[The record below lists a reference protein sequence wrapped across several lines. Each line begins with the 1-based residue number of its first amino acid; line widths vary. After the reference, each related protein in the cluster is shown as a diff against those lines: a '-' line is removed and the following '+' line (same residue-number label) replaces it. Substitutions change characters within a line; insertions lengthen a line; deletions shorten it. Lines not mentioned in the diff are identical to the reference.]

1 LGSFSFF
8 EISVAVNKRYFLG
21 CRDAARVCCGL
32 GKSEAALINHALVQ
46 LNVIR
51 PLRPGEQMPGGD
63 ATEYQY
69 LLPRSGESAKKGGGL
84 NL

>member
-1 LGSFSFF
+1 
-8 EISVAVNKRYFLG
+8 
-21 CRDAARVCCGL
+21 
-32 GKSEAALINHALVQ
+32 
-46 LNVIR
+46 
-51 PLRPGEQMPGGD
+51 MPGGD